1 MSGSND
7 VASLPDRLLAWF
19 STHARDLPWRRTR
32 DPYRILVSET
42 MLQQTQVDRVI
53 PKYLAFLEAFP
64 TLVDLAAAPTAD
76 VIRYWAGLGYNRRAV
91 NLQRSARM
99 IVEQYG
105 ATFPHEVAE
114 LRKLPG
120 IGPYTAGA
128 VACFAFEQDVVFLDT
143 NIRRVLQR
151 ALVGPEQGITP
162 SGDRALLEQSA
173 ALLPPGQGWAWNQA
187 LMELGALVCRAANPS
202 CWRCPLRNSCQ
213 AYALRVA
220 ADQAL
225 APVEPKGLKRAAER
239 RAPYR
244 STEPF
249 VGSRR
254 WYRGRLIAELRTLP
268 PAMALSLEELGPR
281 IRDGFSAADRP
292 WLDELATALARDGLI
307 VREGETVHLPD

>member
-1 MSGSND
+1 MTGSSD

-42 MLQQTQVDRVI
+42 MLQQTQVDRVL
-53 PKYLAFLEAFP
+53 PKYLAFLDAFP
-64 TLVDLAAAPTAD
+64 ALVDLAAAPTAD

-173 ALLPPGQGWAWNQA
+173 ALLPPGQGWVWNQA
-187 LMELGALVCRAANPS
+187 LIELGALVCRAANPS
-202 CWRCPLRNSCQ
+202 CWRCPLRNGCQ
-213 AYALRVA
+213 AYAIRVA

-225 APVEPKGLKRAAER
+225 VPTEPAGWKRAAER

-244 STEPF
+244 SAEPF

-254 WYRGRLIAELRTLP
+254 WYRGRLITELRTLP
-268 PAMALSLEELGPR
+268 PVTALSLEELGPR
-281 IRDGFSAADRP
+281 IRAGFSAADRP

-307 VREGETVHLPD
+307 VREGETVRLPD

>member
-1 MSGSND
+1 
-7 VASLPDRLLAWF
+7 
-19 STHARDLPWRRTR
+19 
-32 DPYRILVSET
+32 
-42 MLQQTQVDRVI
+42 MLQQTQVDRVL
-53 PKYLAFLEAFP
+53 PKYLAFLDAFP
-64 TLVDLAAAPTAD
+64 ALVDLAAAPTAD

-173 ALLPPGQGWAWNQA
+173 ALLPPGQGWVWNQA
-187 LMELGALVCRAANPS
+187 LIELGALVCRAANPS
-202 CWRCPLRNSCQ
+202 CWRCPLRNGCQ
-213 AYALRVA
+213 AYAIRVA

-225 APVEPKGLKRAAER
+225 VPTEPEGWKRAAER
-239 RAPYR
+239 RTPYR

-254 WYRGRLIAELRTLP
+254 WYRGRLITELRTLP
-268 PAMALSLEELGPR
+268 PATALSLEELGPR
-281 IRDGFSAADRP
+281 IRDGFSAADRL
-292 WLDELATALARDGLI
+292 WLDDLATALARDGLI
-307 VREGETVHLPD
+307 VREGETVRLPD

>member
-1 MSGSND
+1 MSGSSD

-32 DPYRILVSET
+32 DPYHILVAET

-53 PKYLAFLEAFP
+53 PKYLAFLDAFP
-64 TLVDLAAAPTAD
+64 TLEDLAAAPTAE

-91 NLQRSARM
+91 NLQRSAQM

-105 ATFPHEVAE
+105 ATFPHEVVE

-128 VACFAFEQDVVFLDT
+128 IACFAFEQEVVFLDT

-151 ALVGPEQGITP
+151 VLIGPEQGTTP
-162 SGDRALLEQSA
+162 TQDRALLEQSA
-173 ALLPPGQGWAWNQA
+173 ALLPPGQGWVWNQA
-187 LMELGALVCRAANPS
+187 LIELGALVCRAANPT

-213 AYALRVA
+213 TYAVRMA

-225 APVEPKGLKRAAER
+225 VPIEPEGLKRVAEGR
-239 RAPYR
+239 STYR
-244 STEPF
+244 SAEPF

-268 PAMALSLEELGPR
+268 PATTLSLEELGPR
-281 IRDGFSAADRP
+281 IRDGFRADDRP
-292 WLDELATALARDGLI
+292 WLDDLASALARDGLL
-307 VREGETVHLPD
+307 VREGEQVRLPD

>member
-1 MSGSND
+1 MSGSSD

-32 DPYRILVSET
+32 DPYHILVAET

-53 PKYLAFLEAFP
+53 PKYLAFLDAFP
-64 TLVDLAAAPTAD
+64 TLEDLAAAPTAE

-91 NLQRSARM
+91 NLQRSAQM

-105 ATFPHEVAE
+105 ATFPHEVVE

-128 VACFAFEQDVVFLDT
+128 IACFAFEQEVVFLDT

-151 ALVGPEQGITP
+151 VLIGPEQGTTP
-162 SGDRALLEQSA
+162 TQDRALLEQSA
-173 ALLPPGQGWAWNQA
+173 ALLPPGQGWVWNQA
-187 LMELGALVCRAANPS
+187 LIELGALVCRAANPT

-213 AYALRVA
+213 TYAVRMA

-225 APVEPKGLKRAAER
+225 VPIEPEGLKRVAEGR
-239 RAPYR
+239 STYR
-244 STEPF
+244 SAEPF

-254 WYRGRLIAELRTLP
+254 WYRGRLIAELRALP
-268 PAMALSLEELGPR
+268 PATTLSLEELGPR
-281 IRDGFSAADRP
+281 IRDGFRADDRP
-292 WLDELATALARDGLI
+292 WLDDLASALARDGLL
-307 VREGETVHLPD
+307 VREGEQVRLPD